1 MPFKSEKQRRY
12 MHANLPELA
21 KRWERD
27 YASGGVASQGGVKNY
42 LGKQP
47 MVSAPKYWQ
56 SSPDHPTTEL
66 AYITPAEKDLLVKQD
81 LHGSLKGGV
90 NRGPSGI
97 MSLNGWGSSDPG
109 QNRAGSSISGA
120 MDKSSSHSGWSGASA
135 AKHGS
140 KHTTAMSPAQL
151 SLLAGK
157 KGSTTVMPGSHYG
170 KGPTKQKSGIGG
182 LILGAILG
190 MINPALGMAYRGY
203 QGIKGLG
210 TKFGTQLG
218 DWRENLTGY
227 RTQDEW
233 EEARQNRINQ
243 KRLDR
248 LFARKDAGKTYSQKN
263 LDSLLAQ
270 GIQPSTA
277 RNVLTGRDLN
287 LRGQLNTSKSPMGDP
302 MWDNQINQQVVDVMA
317 NNPDALTYAEVLANQ
332 NRAKL
337 TGPNNM
343 NQNFLL
349 SGAGGNTRIQ
359 DVANVELNN
368 AQLANINAMGASP
381 QIMAN
386 ASNRL
391 NLARDNFTD
400 AYRGSY
406 IPRFSQ
412 GGLASLWPR

>member
-42 LGKQP
+42 LGEQP

-120 MDKSSSHSGWSGASA
+120 MDKSSSHADWGGASA

-151 SLLAGK
+151 NLLAGK
-157 KGSTTVMPGSHYG
+157 KGSSTVMPGSHYG
-170 KGPTKQKSGIGG
+170 KGPTKQRSGIGG
-182 LILGAILG
+182 LIFGALLS

-203 QGIKGLG
+203 KGLKGLG

-263 LDSLLAQ
+263 LNALLAQ

-287 LRGQLNTSKSPMGDP
+287 LRAKLNTSVQPGMGMGMSPD
-302 MWDNQINQQVVDVMA
+302 
-317 NNPDALTYAEVLANQ
+317 Y
-332 NRAKL
+332 RA
-337 TGPNNM
+337 TQFEDMEYFGPSM
-343 NQNFLL
+343 TEKEF
-349 SGAGGNTRIQ
+349 
-359 DVANVELNN
+359 
-368 AQLANINAMGASP
+368 
-381 QIMAN
+381 
-386 ASNRL
+386 
-391 NLARDNFTD
+391 LARENLNSGIMSQVPTGTVYPGMSSLQQQFPIRPDFKTQQSSR
-400 AYRGSY
+400 YVGSTPFNPEGWGPWQY
-406 IPRFSQ
+406 TTQ
-412 GGLASLWPR
+412 W